1 MARHGFMIE
10 KRINA
15 KDVEALNRSAKS
27 VADIDGGMLVKLG
40 EYADGV
46 WNVTKATEGEGL
58 YMAYNPSEHFTNV
71 NGRLFVGLT
80 KDPRDYTN
88 LAGRTFDI
96 FKLTKGDIVGITAEL
111 IKASDVATV
120 AKGKFLEQGADG
132 YEKKDSATAST
143 TSLKVIDIENMV
155 AVDVVQG
162 FYYKPLETDEL
173 SKCEPFCY
181 EMPLTNYYLKR
192 MDAEVIGN
200 IFDNPELLESEG

>member
-46 WNVTKATEGEGL
+46 WNVTKATDGEGL

-71 NGRLFVGLT
+71 NGRLFAGLT

-88 LAGRTFDI
+88 LTGRTFDI

-111 IKASDVATV
+111 IKTSDVDSV

-143 TSLKVIDIENMV
+143 TSLKVIDIETLPFPNNGNGGLGMEF
-155 AVDVVQG
+155 AKL
-162 FYYKPLETDEL
+162 YI
-173 SKCEPFCY
+173 CEV
-181 EMPLTNYYLKR
+181 EQN
-192 MDAEVIGN
+192 
-200 IFDNPELLESEG
+200 